1 MNRQE
6 VQDGGDLGRRI
17 DTLIFIE
24 LDQRFPL
31 MTEKIEKL
39 AEAGLGSGEIAR
51 IVAKPSRYVAA
62 ALSKGKKRKGR
73 AKGQNEGRERRHAG

>member
-1 MNRQE
+1 
-6 VQDGGDLGRRI
+6 
-17 DTLIFIE
+17 
-24 LDQRFPL
+24 